1 MRVKV
6 SDPLFV
12 LYDGDCGLCS
22 RTAQVLRLLD
32 GGGGRLRLLPLQ
44 LAAAELGAAAPSVA
58 AMTATLH
65 AGVPGRGWST
75 GGEAALR
82 IASAIPVLRS
92 LAVVGSL
99 PLLNRL
105 VEPGYVLLASNRD
118 RIGRIVGAERCR
130 FGGDAPRAAS
140 GRSGGSERLEHHQP
154 QNDRNTTKPEE

>member
-1 MRVKV
+1 MAVKV
-6 SDPLFV
+6 ADPLFV
-12 LYDGDCGLCS
+12 LYDADCGLCS

-32 GGGGRLRLLPLQ
+32 SRGRLRLLPLQ
-44 LAAAELGAAAPSVA
+44 HAASELGPAAPSLD
-58 AMTATLH
+58 AMRATLH

-82 IASAIPVLRS
+82 IAREVPVLWT

-118 RIGRIVGAERCR
+118 RIGRILGAEHCR
-130 FGGDAPRAAS
+130 FQGDPR
-140 GRSGGSERLEHHQP
+140 
-154 QNDRNTTKPEE
+154 

>member
-1 MRVKV
+1 MHVKV

-22 RTAQVLRLLD
+22 RTAQALRILD
-32 GGGGRLRLLPLQ
+32 RRGRLRLMPLQ
-44 LAAAELGAAAPSVA
+44 LAVAELGAAAPSVA
-58 AMTATLH
+58 AMRETLH

-75 GGEAALR
+75 GGEASLR
-82 IASAIPVLRS
+82 IARAIPVLSS

-118 RIGRIVGAERCR
+118 RIGRFLGAERCR
-130 FGGDAPRAAS
+130 FGGDLPQESAP
-140 GRSGGSERLEHHQP
+140 GSR
-154 QNDRNTTKPEE
+154 RRCG

>member
-12 LYDGDCGLCS
+12 LYDADCGLCS

-32 GGGGRLRLLPLQ
+32 GHGRLRILPLQ

-58 AMTATLH
+58 AMTASLH

-82 IASAIPVLRS
+82 IADAIPLLRS
-92 LAVVGSL
+92 LALVGSL

-118 RIGRIVGAERCR
+118 RIGRFLGAERCR
-130 FGGDAPRAAS
+130 FGGDLPEESAPRS
-140 GRSGGSERLEHHQP
+140 
-154 QNDRNTTKPEE
+154 

>member
-1 MRVKV
+1 MHVKV

-12 LYDGDCGLCS
+12 LYDADCGLCS
-22 RTAQVLRLLD
+22 RTAHALRLLD
-32 GGGGRLRLLPLQ
+32 GRRRLRLLPLQ
-44 LAAAELGAAAPSVA
+44 LATAELGVAAPSLT

-65 AGVPGRGWST
+65 AGVPSRGWST

-82 IASAIPVLRS
+82 IARAIPVLRS

-118 RIGRIVGAERCR
+118 RIGRILGAERCQ
-130 FGGDAPRAAS
+130 FDGDLPHESAS
-140 GRSGGSERLEHHQP
+140 GS
-154 QNDRNTTKPEE
+154 